1 MNISFTTRN
10 SSLLTRIVFT
20 LIAAVIVVLGFFFF
34 AVALV
39 AGALLTA
46 VIGIRL
52 WWRMRKLK
60 QQTNADVVEGEY
72 RVIDQA
78 EVRPVLPPQ
87 SGKS

>member
-1 MNISFTTRN
+1 MNISFTSRN
-10 SSLLTRIVFT
+10 SSLLARIAFT
-20 LIAAVIVVLGFFFF
+20 LIAAVIVILGFFFF

-39 AGALLTA
+39 AGALLAA

-72 RVIDQA
+72 RVIDHA
-78 EVRPVLPPQ
+78 EIRTTLPPQ
-87 SGKS
+87 SDKS